1 MYSLTYICFTCQMNG
16 SSMYTAIL
24 GCWEHF
30 QVVGS
35 DPGSFRSSDFW
46 HLSPLILIRKVVP
59 WKQIDLNFL
68 RQFFLLWPLGE
79 IGMVSGWKK
88 SEEGIVVVWFWS
100 SRSHQRFGKIELSGF
115 KSLNLDGSG
124 STFPPDVSPI
134 VVLFQISRP
143 FFIEPI
149 ESGSSPRYPGNF
161 TYHPFF
167 PASFESMIFYRPV
180 WVGAFP
186 WIFFT
191 GRTQGSAAF
200 EEQRCSLA
208 FKGAQDVSIFGGDY
222 IHIYIYIYG
231 DSVYI

>member
-79 IGMVSGWKK
+79 IGMVSGWTK
-88 SEEGIVVVWFWS
+88 SEEGIVVVWFWR
-100 SRSHQRFGKIELSGF
+100 SRSHQRFGKIKLSGF

-124 STFPPDVSPI
+124 STLPPMDVSPI
-134 VVLFQISRP
+134 VVIFQISRHFSLNP
-143 FFIEPI
+143 L
-149 ESGSSPRYPGNF
+149 SPGVLPSTLETSHITLLKAR
-161 TYHPFF
+161 
-167 PASFESMIFYRPV
+167 FESMIFYRPV
-180 WVGAFP
+180 GRWEPSRGC
-186 WIFFT
+186 FFH
-191 GRTQGSAAF
+191 R
-200 EEQRCSLA
+200 
-208 FKGAQDVSIFGGDY
+208 
-222 IHIYIYIYG
+222 
-231 DSVYI
+231 